1 MKAVMKTEPGPGIRL
16 GEISVPSISPDEV
29 LIRVKAVGICG
40 SDVHIYE
47 WTPGYEHLAKYF
59 PAVIGHEF
67 SGELAEVGSQVTGF
81 RPGDRVT
88 SETGRTCGRCIY
100 CLTGKPSVCDQRL
113 GLGRIGIEKRGAM
126 AEYVVSHGSLLHRIP
141 EGVSFEE
148 AAMSEPTA
156 VALNALEQA
165 QIFPG
170 DPIVVLG
177 AGPIALTVAQ
187 GAKAAGAS
195 PVVVT
200 GLSQDRDRLSLAKS
214 LGTDEVINIE
224 KEDPV
229 ARVKDLTNGMGAATV
244 FEVSGSARAFNQ
256 GLEMLR
262 KGGDLVAVGIYPE
275 NISFDVT
282 RKLVREMKA
291 IRGVFGGSRLAWS
304 RALALMASGQIRL
317 PPLITHRLP
326 LDRAEE
332 GFLACVEKKATK
344 VILFPAS
351 ADRAGF
357 E

>member
-1 MKAVMKTEPGPGIRL
+1 MKAIMKTEARPGIQV
-16 GEISVPSISPDEV
+16 GEIPVPTISPDEV

-47 WTPGYEHLAKYF
+47 WTPGFEHLAKYM
-59 PAVIGHEF
+59 PIVIGHEF
-67 SGELAEVGSQVTGF
+67 SGELAEVGSLVTGF
-81 RPGDRVT
+81 RPGERVT

-100 CLTGKPSVCDQRL
+100 CLTGKPSLCDQRL

-156 VALNALEQA
+156 VALNALEQT

-170 DPIVVLG
+170 DPVVVLG
-177 AGPIALTVAQ
+177 AGPIALTLAQ

-200 GLSQDRDRLSLAKS
+200 GLRQDRDRLALAKT
-214 LGTDEVINIE
+214 LGADEVINVG

-229 ARVKDLTNGMGAATV
+229 AKVKDLTNGLGAATI
-244 FEVSGSARAFNQ
+244 FEVSGSSRAFNQ

-275 NISFDVT
+275 KVSFDVT
-282 RKLVREMKA
+282 RKLVREMKS
-291 IRGVFGGSRLAWS
+291 IRGVFGGSRLGWS
-304 RALALMASGQIRL
+304 RSLALMSSGQIRL
-317 PPLITHRLP
+317 APLITHRLR
-326 LDRAEE
+326 LEQAEE
-332 GFLACVEKKATK
+332 GFSACVAKEAMK
-344 VILFPAS
+344 VIFFPA
-351 ADRAGF
+351 
-357 E
+357 